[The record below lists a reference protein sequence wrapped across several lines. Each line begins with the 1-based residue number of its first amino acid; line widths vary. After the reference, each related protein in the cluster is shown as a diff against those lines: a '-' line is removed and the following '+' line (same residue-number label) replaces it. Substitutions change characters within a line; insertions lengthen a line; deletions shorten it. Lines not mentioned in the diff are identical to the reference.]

1 MYRNLIAAAFA
12 VATLPALAT
21 AANAGTFEQLKRS
34 YTLGCAV
41 NKTDGVSLK
50 SGMLIVTNTSPH
62 TIRTGTTI
70 EIVLIVRDRQ
80 RLRPVGYNQVAF
92 RHVPAR
98 DTIAFSQPSGR
109 QVVACTAKVT
119 HNPFIKA
126 KIETKI
132 EKIGRR

>member
-1 MYRNLIAAAFA
+1 MYRNLIAATFA
-12 VATLPALAT
+12 VAMLPALAT
-21 AANAGTFEQLKRS
+21 AASAGTYEQLKRS

-70 EIVLIVRDRQ
+70 QIVLIVRDFRA
-80 RLRPVGYNQVAF
+80 RPVGYNQIAF
-92 RHVPAR
+92 HYVPAR
-98 DTIAFSQPSGR
+98 DTIAFSQPTGR
-109 QVVACTAKVT
+109 RVVGCTAKVT
-119 HNPFIKA
+119 VDLHIKA

-132 EKIGRR
+132 EKISGR

>member
-12 VATLPALAT
+12 AAMLPALAT
-21 AANAGTFEQLKRS
+21 EASAGTYEQLKRT

-62 TIRTGTTI
+62 TIRNGTTI
-70 EIVLIVRDRQ
+70 EIVLIVREFRP
-80 RLRPVGYNQVAF
+80 RPVGYNQVAF
-92 RHVPAR
+92 RDVPAR
-98 DTIAFSQPSGR
+98 DTIAFSQPRGR
-109 QVVACTAKVT
+109 QVVGCTAKVSVQL
-119 HNPFIKA
+119 HIKA

-132 EKIGRR
+132 EKIGGR